1 MQAIEHGK
9 GVIMAHGR
17 AIVHRGTYAGRSI
30 IAKNSEKAPDTV
42 DDRGY
47 LPVEWWIMSKT
58 EALNPVVKK
67 GEGLTV
73 LNVGDGKVSFKA
85 AIEVAEK
92 QLLGD
97 HKASWPLTK
106 ILDIGGSTVS
116 PSFGGKE
123 VPPIPCHV
131 HCGDY
136 DPNCS
141 ACTGQGKLE
150 AYFFPPLD
158 VPP

>member
-1 MQAIEHGK
+1 MVDAIVG
-9 GVIMAHGR
+9 GVIM
-17 AIVHRGTYAGRSI
+17 
-30 IAKNSEKAPDTV
+30 
-42 DDRGY
+42 
-47 LPVEWWIMSKT
+47 
-58 EALNPVVKK
+58 VVATTS
-67 GEGLTV
+67 LF
-73 LNVGDGKVSFKA
+73 L

-92 QLLGD
+92 KLLGD
-97 HKASWPLTK
+97 YAAFWPLTK

-131 HCGDY
+131 HCGNY

>member
-1 MQAIEHGK
+1 
-9 GVIMAHGR
+9 MAHGR

-30 IAKNSEKAPDTV
+30 LAKNSKKAPDTV

-92 QLLGD
+92 KLLGD
-97 HKASWPLTK
+97 HEASWPLTK
-106 ILDIGGSTVS
+106 VLDIGGSTVS